1 MPLAVLSSL
10 LALAGDLI
18 WLAADAVFE
27 PILHMSRVP
36 FFWAIGI
43 CFLIA
48 VVLLLVEL
56 RGPD

>member
-36 FFWAIGI
+36 FFWAIGA
-43 CFLIA
+43 CFVTAL
-48 VVLLLVEL
+48 VLLYLD
-56 RGPD
+56 RRR